1 MKKKIIIGI
10 VAVFLL
16 AELLLAI
23 SPGDMKLADT
33 NQIPTIIPLQQTNK
47 LDIKDLKI
55 GTGKAVKPGDN
66 VVMNYRGTLT
76 DGKEF
81 DSSYKRNQPFETTI
95 GTGQVIK
102 GWDEGIPGMKVGGKR
117 RLIIPPSLAYG
128 KQGAPP
134 TIPPDATLIFEVEL
148 LQIK

>member
-1 MKKKIIIGI
+1 MVIKIIIGI
-10 VAVFLL
+10 VAVLIL
-16 AELLLAI
+16 AEVILAI
-23 SPGDMKLADT
+23 SPGDMKLVST
-33 NQIPTIIPLQQTNK
+33 NAQPTPTAAPQTGK
-47 LDIKDLKI
+47 LEIKDLI
-55 GTGKAVKPGDN
+55 VGTGKAVKPGDT

-102 GWDEGIPGMKVGGKR
+102 GWDQGVPGMKVGGKR
-117 RLIIPPSLAYG
+117 RLVIPPDLAYG